1 MDAGPRPAD
10 SAAAVRG
17 RLARSR
23 RASAAETALAGAVLL
38 LWSAVLR
45 LPTFSRSVIDWDES
59 LYMLAGREWLAGHL
73 PGTVVWDHKP
83 PGVHALFAAGLAVV
97 GEPVAAMRVL
107 SVLFVALG
115 GLALYGIGR
124 ELTGSRP
131 AGLLAAGLFAPFLLG
146 LGGLAANTELFF
158 VAFELFGLR
167 LLAPLLHGSAPPRGV
182 HARFA
187 LAGLLFGCA
196 FQVKYLAAFET
207 SWFALAALAV
217 LYRATGD
224 GKRLAGPAALLAL
237 GAALPS
243 AAVVA
248 AYASQGRL
256 DLWLDLTFRANRAFG
271 GLVPAGLAFPFGLQ
285 ATAEWAAWALPLLLP
300 AGVLLLFRERPGTR
314 EDAAALVFLA
324 GYLLAAL
331 GATWATRRFYPH
343 YFLPTV
349 PAACLLVGHAFA
361 RLPRPW
367 SARSGGALA
376 FGAFLSLVPVLRT
389 VEGPYRSW
397 WSERRA
403 EGADA
408 PSRIAAYLRARL
420 GPGERIWV
428 VNDEPVL
435 YLLTGSAVPTRYVFP
450 PFLTSAGFSRVA
462 GVDVDREVRR
472 IAASRPAF
480 LVVNDD
486 LSGENTRRILS
497 IVLPGYEAERAF
509 GRVTVYRA
517 RGRGPNAASL
527 PPGAQKTSWSEKR

>member
-1 MDAGPRPAD
+1 MASRPA
-10 SAAAVRG
+10 AGRG
-17 RLARSR
+17 LSGGEA
-23 RASAAETALAGAVLL
+23 ALAGLGLL
-38 LWSAVLR
+38 AWSAILR
-45 LPTFSRSVIDWDES
+45 LPTFARSVVDWDES
-59 LYMLAGREWLAGHL
+59 LYMLVGREWLAGHL

-97 GEPVAAMRVL
+97 GEPVAAMRAL

-131 AGLLAAGLFAPFLLG
+131 ASLLAAGLLAPFLLG

-158 VAFELFGLR
+158 VAFELLGLW
-167 LLAPLLHGSAPPRGV
+167 LLAPLLRGAAPSRGG

-187 LAGLLFGCA
+187 IAGLLFGCA
-196 FQVKYLAAFET
+196 FQIKYLAAFET
-207 SWFALAALAV
+207 SWFALAALAA
-217 LYRATGD
+217 LHRATGD
-224 GKRLAGPAALLAL
+224 WKRLPGPAALLAL
-237 GAALPS
+237 GAAVPS
-243 AAVVA
+243 AAVVG
-248 AYASQGRL
+248 AYASQGQIG
-256 DLWLDLTFRANRAFG
+256 LWLDLTFRANRTFG
-271 GLVPAGLAFPFGLQ
+271 GLVPAGLAFPFGLR
-285 ATAEWAAWALPLLLP
+285 ATAEWAAWALPLLLA

-314 EDAAALVFLA
+314 EEAAALVFLA

-367 SARSGGALA
+367 SARSGGAVA
-376 FGAFLSLVPVLRT
+376 FGALLSLVPVLRT
-389 VEGPYRSW
+389 VERPYRSW
-397 WSERRA
+397 WTEGRK
-403 EGADA
+403 EGADG
-408 PSRIAAYLRARL
+408 PSRIAEYLRARL
-420 GPGERIWV
+420 RPGERIWV

-435 YLLTGSAVPTRYVFP
+435 YLLTGSPVPTRYVFP
-450 PFLTSAGFSRVA
+450 PFLTSTGFSRVA

-517 RGRGPNAASL
+517 RGRRPDAAR